1 MRTPVLEYIKLLDRR
16 PDVIA
21 KLLLDHVKTYDL
33 RDEEELGIV
42 ELWRNNPQLAESLF
56 SAYCEHESLGDAALL
71 KLLEFWKNG
80 SDTAGCFLQKY
91 SAQWSLGYR
100 VETELIKGDSLKF
113 GDFLL
118 SYSKRH
124 DFFEDTQVALVEL
137 LPNSLAIVLLKAQRS
152 YEESTL
158 LKLLDIWQQYPN
170 EVADIIKNK
179 KALKCMF
186 EDKKVML
193 KLTNLLE
200 TMPEDF
206 GAKEIFE
213 EYLRY
218 DDIGSACYV
227 EVPLALL
234 DYIEKGLEKVSA
246 VAKDLM
252 VLYTKRLPVYDKRF
266 EQKLMKL
273 FKADPAVMYNI
284 VLQALQRSH
293 SEYIGKELVDLW
305 QAGSKEAYN
314 LLTAT
319 KLDSK
324 SVASKI
330 FNLWRQGV
338 PDAYELL
345 VAQGNNLFLED
356 KEQIELAELLGQGS
370 KEAYKLLY
378 AHTHYPGHKLC
389 PEALMKLALCK
400 TPHADEIIKRATRS

>member
-1 MRTPVLEYIKLLDRR
+1 MEYIKLLDRR

-21 KLLLDHVKTYDL
+21 KLLLDHVKTYSL
-33 RDEEELGIV
+33 SDEEQLGIV
-42 ELWRNNPQLAESLF
+42 ELWRKNSQLAESLF
-56 SAYCEHESLGDAALL
+56 SAYCEHYSLCDAALL

-91 SAQWSLGYR
+91 CAQWSLGIK
-100 VETELIKGDSLKF
+100 VEKELIKSDSA
-113 GDFLL
+113 GSFLL
-118 SYSKRH
+118 AYSKKH
-124 DFFEDTQVALVEL
+124 DFCEDAQLELVGL
-137 LPNSLAIVLLKAQRS
+137 LPNSLAIVLLKAQHS
-152 YEESTL
+152 YAESTL
-158 LKLLDIWQQYPN
+158 MKLLDIWAQYPN

-179 KALKCMF
+179 KALQGMF
-186 EDKKVML
+186 VHKWTLL

-206 GAKEIFE
+206 GVKEILE

-234 DYIEKGLEKVSA
+234 DYIEKGPEKVST

-273 FKADPAVMYNI
+273 FKADPAGMYNI
-284 VLQALQRSH
+284 VLQVVQRSH
-293 SEYIGKELVDLW
+293 SEDIERELVDLW
-305 QAGSKEAYN
+305 LAGSKEAYN
-314 LLTAT
+314 LL
-319 KLDSK
+319 SRESE

-338 PDAYELL
+338 PEAYELL
-345 VAQGNNLFLED
+345 VAQGNNLFLKD

-400 TPHADEIIKRATRS
+400 IPQADEIVKRATKS

>member
-1 MRTPVLEYIKLLDRR
+1 MEYIKLLDRR

-21 KLLLDHVKTYDL
+21 KLLLDHVKTYSL
-33 RDEEELGIV
+33 SDEEQLGIV
-42 ELWRNNPQLAESLF
+42 ELWRKNSQLAESLF
-56 SAYCEHESLGDAALL
+56 SAYCEHDSLCEATLL
-71 KLLEFWKNG
+71 KLLEFCRNG
-80 SDTAGCFLQKY
+80 SVSAGYFLQKY
-91 SAQWSLGYR
+91 SAQWSLGIK
-100 VETELIKGDSLKF
+100 VEKELIKSDSFKA
-113 GDFLL
+113 GSFLL
-118 SYSKRH
+118 AYSKKH
-124 DFFEDTQVALVEL
+124 DFCEDAQLELVGL

-152 YEESTL
+152 YAESTL
-158 LKLLDIWQQYPN
+158 MKLLDIWAQYPN

-179 KALKCMF
+179 KALQGMF
-186 EDKKVML
+186 VHKWTLL

-206 GAKEIFE
+206 GVKEILE

-234 DYIEKGLEKVSA
+234 DYIEKGPEKVSA

-273 FKADPAVMYNI
+273 FKADPAGMYNI
-284 VLQALQRSH
+284 VLQAVQRSH
-293 SEYIGKELVDLW
+293 SEEIEGELADLW
-305 QAGSKEAYN
+305 LSGSKEAYN
-314 LLTAT
+314 LLSTT
-319 KLDSK
+319 EWDSK

-338 PDAYELL
+338 PEAYELL
-345 VAQGNNLFLED
+345 VAQGNNLFLKD

-400 TPHADEIIKRATRS
+400 IPQAGEIVKRATKS